1 MWINDQVT
9 EVCVDDFALRKGA
22 SYGTIIIDSSNHMV
36 IDMIASRERQ
46 DVAAKLAEYPNLK
59 VVSRDGSPTYAA
71 AIADANPQIM
81 QISDRF
87 HLLKGLTEACKCII
101 HGLFKANIAIERS
114 CSAVAQEPS
123 EYNSTYWEKPAKE
136 DAAEKR
142 HKKNLAKK
150 IETVRQVRALDEQG
164 LNVSEI
170 ARQSSLSHA
179 TVKKY
184 IQEDYDPESA
194 GYGRKQ
200 PSRLKPY
207 EGTIKEML
215 HQKCRFRE
223 IEEELRREGYT
234 GASSTIRMY
243 ATRERRLIKQAAG
256 ICPEVDVLERKWL
269 VKLLYKPMEE
279 LRGIDGELIGRIL
292 EEYPVVQDIYD
303 MVESFRDI
311 LFSKKAEDI
320 GHWLE
325 EADRMEIE
333 ELTSFA
339 NGLRRDLDAV
349 KNAAS
354 HDYNNGLAEGSVN
367 KIKLAK
373 RKMYGRCG
381 FETLR
386 KKVLLREQY
395 KISQQT

>member
-1 MWINDQVT
+1 MT
-9 EVCVDDFALRKGA
+9 
-22 SYGTIIIDSSNHMV
+22 YGTLLIDSNSHMV

-71 AIADANPQIM
+71 AITETDPQIM

-87 HLLKGLTEACKCII
+87 HLLKGLTEACKCVIQ
-101 HGLFKANIAIERS
+101 GLFKANIAIEKPGS
-114 CSAVAQEPS
+114 VMAQEVS
-123 EYNSTYWEKPAKE
+123 EYNSSYWEKPVKE

-150 IETVRQVRALDEQG
+150 KKMVEWVRVLDEQG
-164 LNVSEI
+164 LKVSET
-170 ARQSSLSHA
+170 ARQSGLARA
-179 TVKKY
+179 TVEKY
-184 IQEDYDPESA
+184 VREGYDPESA
-194 GYGRKQ
+194 CYGRKQ
-200 PSRLKPY
+200 PSKLKPY
-207 EGTIKEML
+207 EGKIKEML
-215 HQKCRFRE
+215 QQKCKFRE

-256 ICPEVDVLERKWL
+256 LIPQADILERRWL
-269 VKLLYKPMEE
+269 VKLLYKPMGE
-279 LRGIDGELIGRIL
+279 LQGIDVELIRKFL

-303 MVESFRDI
+303 LVGSFREI
-311 LFSKKAEDI
+311 LFSKKADDI
-320 GHWLE
+320 DNWLI
-325 EADRMEIE
+325 EADRLEID

-339 NGLRRDLDAV
+339 NGLRKDLDAV

-367 KIKLAK
+367 KVKLAK
-373 RKMYGRCG
+373 RKMYGRCS

-395 KISQQT
+395 KIYQQT